1 MTEKDTLSK
10 EVGEQLQRLASD
22 VSIQIEEKLTHI
34 LCGAIPKESSEQ
46 NRTLSEQ
53 ILQLEKK
60 MITLKEELDDERS
73 KNEINEAKLIAH
85 NAESSRIFSELQ
97 QENTSIK
104 QRLAGEIEKQ
114 KNTQTE
120 KLPTTQIASEEQ
132 ELKEQQQKITILN
145 EKLAT
150 LETQEQSLAERLHI
164 SESDLVNSQAQHQE
178 RINLL
183 TIKNQELST
192 SLVTKKADIKSYQA
206 EISSLKDQVT
216 KTQQEQESILNRF
229 NANREKQEKDNNK
242 VRETIKY
249 LRDENNEMINQ
260 INEQK
265 EEAIDKINALE
276 NKLTEYRLKFEYAQ
290 KQLTQN
296 S

>member
-164 SESDLVNSQAQHQE
+164 SESDLANSQAQHQE
-178 RINLL
+178 RINQL

-216 KTQQEQESILNRF
+216 KTHQEQESILNRF

>member
-10 EVGEQLQRLASD
+10 EVEEQLQRLASD

-145 EKLAT
+145 KKLAT

-178 RINLL
+178 RINQL
-183 TIKNQELST
+183 TVKNQELST

-216 KTQQEQESILNRF
+216 KTRQEQESILNRF

-260 INEQK
+260 INEHK
-265 EEAIDKINALE
+265 EEAIEKINALE
-276 NKLTEYRLKFEYAQ
+276 HKLTEYRLKFEYAQ

>member
-216 KTQQEQESILNRF
+216 KTHQEQESILNRF

>member
-10 EVGEQLQRLASD
+10 EVEEQLQRLASD

-216 KTQQEQESILNRF
+216 KTHQEQESILNRF

>member
-10 EVGEQLQRLASD
+10 EVEEQLQRLASD

-164 SESDLVNSQAQHQE
+164 SESDLANSQAQHQE
-178 RINLL
+178 RINQL

-216 KTQQEQESILNRF
+216 KTHQEQESILNRF